1 MRLFKDLNESE
12 KLLPN
17 KRLFKFHGTLMIVY
31 LILLALSVAITIPA
45 NRIHRGL
52 GNILNGISN
61 LINDLYSLVEMLTF
75 LLVLKIML
83 PISQSDK
90 HKRS

>member
-45 NRIHRGL
+45 IHVNSGL
-52 GNILNGISN
+52 SKILFGIID